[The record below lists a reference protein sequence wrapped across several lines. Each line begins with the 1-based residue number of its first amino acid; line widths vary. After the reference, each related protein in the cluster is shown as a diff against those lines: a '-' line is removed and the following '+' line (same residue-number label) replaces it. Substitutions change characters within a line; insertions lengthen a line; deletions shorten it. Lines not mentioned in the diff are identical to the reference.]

1 MKKQR
6 LLAAL
11 AAMALACSAAACGT
25 GGSSGQTDALG
36 ETKPGSEAVQSGSE
50 SGTGNAGEDN
60 GEIKTGGVLKIGTP
74 AAIVNIG
81 YPGKLTTPME
91 LAEALPA
98 VESLCRYT
106 KEGELVPWLCEFYET
121 DADALTLTVK
131 LKEGI
136 KFHDGSDFNAEAVKW
151 NWEEFT
157 AQGRSEILSI
167 ESIEC
172 PDEYTV
178 VAHLSQWDNTI
189 ADNALYQAGFMFSP
203 AYAKENGMEAAGNH
217 PVGTGPY
224 RFVEWEKDVR
234 LVYEKNEDY
243 WIEGQPYMDG
253 IEFVF
258 IKDANTITTAYQS
271 GEIDVLTQ
279 GAGDILTIMDAT
291 GEASKAEIGLNGGAT
306 ISMVAFGCTDE
317 SSPCKDIKVR
327 QAFCHAVDWEAMCE
341 ACGGMYY
348 TNQWAVPGAWSYN
361 ESVAGYS
368 YDVEKAKELLA
379 EAGYENGVEI
389 NCYTIEGNTTQAAI
403 LQQFVADAGIT
414 LNIETVDQ
422 ARQDEMSGINGNWD
436 GVILSAGR
444 VDMEIASIYERS
456 FTDGGV
462 RYVGGFLHPEDL
474 VEGIANAKA
483 ARTQEEKEQ
492 YSQEISK
499 MVIDEYCMVAP
510 FGISESKHW
519 EKDYVHGLGMNK
531 THLVLWTPEA
541 CWLDK

>member
-1 MKKQR
+1 
-6 LLAAL
+6 
-11 AAMALACSAAACGT
+11 
-25 GGSSGQTDALG
+25 
-36 ETKPGSEAVQSGSE
+36 
-50 SGTGNAGEDN
+50 
-60 GEIKTGGVLKIGTP
+60 
-74 AAIVNIG
+74 
-81 YPGKLTTPME
+81 
-91 LAEALPA
+91 
-98 VESLCRYT
+98 
-106 KEGELVPWLCEFYET
+106 
-121 DADALTLTVK
+121 
-131 LKEGI
+131 
-136 KFHDGSDFNAEAVKW
+136 
-151 NWEEFT
+151 
-157 AQGRSEILSI
+157 
-167 ESIEC
+167 
-172 PDEYTV
+172 
-178 VAHLSQWDNTI
+178 
-189 ADNALYQAGFMFSP
+189 
-203 AYAKENGMEAAGNH
+203 
-217 PVGTGPY
+217 
-224 RFVEWEKDVR
+224 
-234 LVYEKNEDY
+234 
-243 WIEGQPYMDG
+243 
-253 IEFVF
+253 
-258 IKDANTITTAYQS
+258 
-271 GEIDVLTQ
+271 
-279 GAGDILTIMDAT
+279 
-291 GEASKAEIGLNGGAT
+291 
-306 ISMVAFGCTDE
+306 
-317 SSPCKDIKVR
+317 
-327 QAFCHAVDWEAMCE
+327 MCE

-499 MVIDEYCMVAP
+499 IVIDEYCMVAP